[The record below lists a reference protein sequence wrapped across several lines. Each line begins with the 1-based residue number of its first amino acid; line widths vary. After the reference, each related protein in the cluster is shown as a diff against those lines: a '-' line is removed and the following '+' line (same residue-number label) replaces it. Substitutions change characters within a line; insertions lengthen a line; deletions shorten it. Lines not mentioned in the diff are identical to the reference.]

1 MQQRL
6 TSRSKSGSP
15 IQIIIKGLIIISFLV
30 LAFYLVDK
38 INFPSP
44 PKEIKED
51 VSDKIIKLN

>member
-44 PKEIKED
+44 QKEIKED

>member
-38 INFPSP
+38 VDFPSP
-44 PKEIKED
+44 QEEIKED

>member
-6 TSRSKSGSP
+6 TPRSKSGSP

-44 PKEIKED
+44 QKEIKED